1 MTARDLPHGDD
12 AGRTGPEN
20 GSWNGSI
27 WRRANKLDRI
37 GMRKVLQRSGIV
49 DESTTPLATDP
60 AEVTQ
65 LLGAQWYQQRLAK
78 LAADLGRDQDSVQ
91 AEAAGYLREMA
102 ASLDERAVQAWR
114 GFSRWFMRAYDV
126 LVDEDQIA
134 QLRKLDKKATLAF
147 AFSHRSYL
155 DGMLLPEVIL
165 ANRLSPAL
173 TFGGANLNFFPFGAW
188 AKRTGTIFIRRQ
200 TKGLPVYRFVLRAY
214 TAQLAQNHTNLSWS
228 IEGGRTRTGKLR
240 PPVYGILRYL
250 SDAVDEIEGPEIYL
264 VPTSIVYDQL
274 HEVAAM
280 TTEAYGAVKRPE
292 DVRFLIRLARQQ
304 AQRLGRAYLDFGEPL
319 PLRKRLQELH
329 ADASAT
335 GNEIE
340 RIALDVE
347 HRINRATPV
356 TPIAVVSLALL
367 GADHRSLTIN
377 EVLATVQPLASYIAA
392 RNWTV
397 AGAADLTNRS
407 TIRWTLHQLVDSG
420 VVSVYD
426 SGTEAV
432 WGIRE
437 DQHLVAAFYRN
448 TAIHILVDRAIAE
461 IAVVAALE
469 TASDA
474 GSFSAATVRDE
485 ALRLRELLK
494 FEFLFSARAQ
504 FEKELADEVRLIGP
518 AIGPVEDTAKTYTA
532 AAARRLLESADLLL
546 AHLVLRPFLDAYH
559 IVADRLAAHE
569 VESFDEKAFLAEC
582 LQVGKQWEL
591 QRKIANAE
599 SRSME
604 LFKTA
609 LRLARHRELIDG
621 SAHADIAKRRRQFAD
636 EVATAIRWVN
646 RIAELART
654 RQRTDEDGTASG

>member
-1 MTARDLPHGDD
+1 MTA
-12 AGRTGPEN
+12 
-20 GSWNGSI
+20 
-27 WRRANKLDRI
+27 NKFDRI
-37 GMRKVLQRSGIV
+37 LMRKALQRSGIV
-49 DESTTPLATDP
+49 EESTVPLASDP
-60 AEVTQ
+60 AEVAQ
-65 LLGAQWYQQRLAK
+65 LLGARWYQERLAE
-78 LAADLGRDQDSVQ
+78 LAAKLGRDQDSVQ

-102 ASLDERAVQAWR
+102 SSRDDRAVQAWR

-155 DGMLLPEVIL
+155 DGMLLPEMIL

-173 TFGGANLNFFPFGAW
+173 TFGGANLNFFPFGGW

-200 TKGLPVYRFVLRAY
+200 TQGIPVYRFALRAY
-214 TAQLAQNHTNLSWS
+214 TAQLVQNHINLSWS

-250 SDAVDEIEGPEIYL
+250 TDAADVIDGPEIYL

-329 ADASAT
+329 ADASAA

-347 HRINRATPV
+347 HRINRVTPV
-356 TPIAVVSLALL
+356 TPTAVVSLALL

-426 SGTEAV
+426 AGTEAV

-437 DQHLVAAFYRN
+437 DQQLVAAFYRN

-461 IAVVAALE
+461 MAILAASEAASE
-469 TASDA
+469 T
-474 GSFSAATVRDE
+474 GSFSASTVRDE

-494 FEFLFSARAQ
+494 FEFLFSGRAQ
-504 FEKELADEVRLIGP
+504 FEKELTDEVDLIGP
-518 AIGPVEDTAKTYTA
+518 VIRSVEGATKTYTA
-532 AAARRLLESADLLL
+532 AEALQLLESADLLL

-559 IVADRLAAHE
+559 IVADRLAAQPD
-569 VESFDEKAFLAEC
+569 ESFDEKTFLTEC

-591 QRKIANAE
+591 QLKIANAE

-609 LRLARHRELIDG
+609 LRLARHRELVDG
-621 SAHADIAKRRRQFAD
+621 SVHADVAKRRRQFAD
-636 EVATAIRWVN
+636 EIATAVRRVN
-646 RIAELART
+646 TIAELARSP
-654 RQRTDEDGTASG
+654 QRAAEDATDAW

>member
-1 MTARDLPHGDD
+1 VTGGPASTAREL
-12 AGRTGPEN
+12 GRVGV
-20 GSWNGSI
+20 
-27 WRRANKLDRI
+27 
-37 GMRKVLQRSGIV
+37 RKILQRSGIIG
-49 DESTTPLATDP
+49 ESITPLSTDP
-60 AEVTQ
+60 AEVVQ
-65 LLGAQWYQQRLAK
+65 LLGAPWYDERLTK
-78 LAADLGRDQDSVQ
+78 LAAELGRDPDSVR

-102 ASLDERAVQAWR
+102 PSLDERAVEAWR
-114 GFSRWFMRAYDV
+114 GFSRWLMRAYDV

-134 QLRKLDKKATLAF
+134 QLRTLDRKAALAF

-155 DGMLLPEVIL
+155 DGMLLPEVIQ
-165 ANRLSPAL
+165 ANRLRPAL
-173 TFGGANLNFFPFGAW
+173 TFGGSNMNFFPLGAW

-200 TKGLPVYRFVLRAY
+200 TKDIPVYRFALRAY
-214 TAQLAQNHTNLSWS
+214 TAQLVQNHANLTWS

-240 PPVYGILRYL
+240 PPVYGILRYIT
-250 SDAVDEIEGPEIYL
+250 DAVDEIDGPEVYL

-274 HEVAAM
+274 HEVEAM
-280 TTEAYGAVKRPE
+280 TTEAYGAAKRPE
-292 DVRFLIRLARQQ
+292 DLRFLVRLARQQ
-304 AQRLGRAYLDFGEPL
+304 GERLGRAYLDFGEPL
-319 PLRKRLQELH
+319 PLRKRLEELR
-329 ADASAT
+329 ADKSGT
-335 GNEIE
+335 GTEIE

-367 GADHRSLTIN
+367 GADRSLSIS

-392 RNWTV
+392 RNWAV

-420 VVSVYD
+420 VVNVYD
-426 SGTEAV
+426 AGTEAV
-432 WGIRE
+432 WGISE

-448 TAIHILVDRAIAE
+448 TAIHILVDRA
-461 IAVVAALE
+461 VAE
-469 TASDA
+469 TALLAATETSED
-474 GSFSAATVRDE
+474 GSVLPTTVRDE

-504 FEKELADEVRLIGP
+504 FEKDLADEVRLIGH
-518 AIGPVEDTAKTYTA
+518 VEDTTASVA
-532 AAARRLLESADLLL
+532 AADVRGLLESADLLL

-559 IVADRLAAHE
+559 IVASRLAAHE
-569 VESFDEKAFLAEC
+569 DDSFDEGTFLQEC

-591 QRKIANAE
+591 QRRIANAE

-621 SAHADIAKRRRQFAD
+621 SDDPDIAERRREFAD
-636 EVATAIRWVN
+636 EIATAVRRVN
-646 RIAELART
+646 TIAELART
-654 RQRTDEDGTASG
+654 R